1 MNRRSSKFLVLGTM
15 VASVLSACNGLN
27 GVQVNSNILGGLGGG
42 FPQAQTNQDIL
53 EGKANPG
60 ANSGVN
66 PDAPPAVNAEPL
78 SALGDTETATLDTP
92 DAPLVATPTQPSAP
106 LRKRAEPS
114 VGPSDANAPSFGQS
128 TSTVAGLGDP
138 GRAGLWM
145 ETPLVKSRR
154 NARVIA
160 PNGRSVVLTLEP
172 ITGDTGAGSRLSIGA
187 MRSLGLPLTELVELR
202 VGPV

>member
-1 MNRRSSKFLVLGTM
+1 MNRRSLKLLALGTL
-15 VASVLSACNGLN
+15 VAGGLSACNGLN

-42 FPQAQTNQDIL
+42 FPQAPTNQDIL
-53 EGKANPG
+53 EGRTNPE
-60 ANSGVN
+60 AA
-66 PDAPPAVNAEPL
+66 PDVSQEPL
-78 SALGDTETATLDTP
+78 SALDGTETAGL
-92 DAPLVATPTQPSAP
+92 APTEAPVVAAPAPVQPTAP

-114 VGPSDANAPSFGQS
+114 IGPSDANAPSFGGS
-128 TSTVAGLGDP
+128 ANTVAGLGDP

-145 ETPLVKSRR
+145 ETPLVKSRQ
-154 NARVIA
+154 NARVSA

-172 ITGDTGAGSRLSIGA
+172 ITGDTGAGSRMSIGA

>member
-1 MNRRSSKFLVLGTM
+1 MNRRSLKILVLGALVTGG
-15 VASVLSACNGLN
+15 LSACNGLN

-53 EGKANPG
+53 EGSANPG
-60 ANSGVN
+60 VN
-66 PDAPPAVNAEPL
+66 PEAPPAVNAEPL
-78 SALGDTETATLDTP
+78 SALGNTETAALGTP
-92 DAPLVATPTQPSAP
+92 EAPAVAAPTQPSAP

-128 TSTVAGLGDP
+128 TKTVAGLGDP

-145 ETPLVKSRR
+145 ETPLVKSRQ

-160 PNGRSVVLTLEP
+160 PNGRSIVLTLEP

>member
-1 MNRRSSKFLVLGTM
+1 MNRRSLKLLVLGPL
-15 VASVLSACNGLN
+15 VVGGLSACNGLN

-53 EGKANPG
+53 EGSA
-60 ANSGVN
+60 N
-66 PDAPPAVNAEPL
+66 PDAPPAVSEEPL
-78 SALGDTETATLDTP
+78 SAVGGTETAGLS
-92 DAPLVATPTQPSAP
+92 APEAPTIEAPAPVQPTAP

-114 VGPSDANAPSFGQS
+114 VGPSDASAPSFGQS
-128 TSTVAGLGDP
+128 AKTVAGLGDP
-138 GRAGLWM
+138 GRVGLWM
-145 ETPLVKSRR
+145 ETPLVKARR
-154 NARVIA
+154 NARVVA
-160 PNGRSVVLTLEP
+160 PNGRSIVLTLEP